1 MHVPSLHSWRRH
13 FFYRAEHV
21 RTTWKFRVGLA
32 ALIILLAWGTSG
44 WWAPAI
50 AQSLICERN
59 VAPSDAI
66 LIENFDPEYLLFE
79 RARQLRNAGL
89 APRVLVPVA
98 SGEADGEANVV
109 ARTLA
114 ETMATL
120 SRVGPVE
127 IIAVREVE
135 PISLNAARDVLR
147 FSQRE
152 GIRSVIVVSPLFR
165 SRRSELIYGATLG
178 NAGVTIRCDVVEGTR
193 DATTWTDTWHGI
205 QNVAEQWLKLQYYR
219 LYVLPFRVAQHGNPG
234 SRTAMALHAMVVR
247 QPSASRGAD
256 AR

>member
-1 MHVPSLHSWRRH
+1 MHDPSPHSWRRH

-66 LIENFDPEYLLFE
+66 LIENFDPGYLLFE

-89 APRVLVPVA
+89 APRVLVPVVTGDA
-98 SGEADGEANVV
+98 SGEANSV
-109 ARTLA
+109 ARSIA
-114 ETMATL
+114 DMMATL

-127 IIAVREVE
+127 IIPVREIE
-135 PISLNAARDVLR
+135 PISLNAARDLLR
-147 FSQRE
+147 FSQQQ

-165 SRRSELIYGATLG
+165 SRRSELVYRATLG
-178 NAGVTIRCDVVEGTR
+178 KAGVTVRCDVVEGTR
-193 DATTWTDTWHGI
+193 DARTWTDTWHGI
-205 QNVAEQWLKLQYYR
+205 QNVAEQWMKLQYYR
-219 LYVLPFRVAQHGNPG
+219 LYVLPFRV
-234 SRTAMALHAMVVR
+234 S
-247 QPSASRGAD
+247 
-256 AR
+256 